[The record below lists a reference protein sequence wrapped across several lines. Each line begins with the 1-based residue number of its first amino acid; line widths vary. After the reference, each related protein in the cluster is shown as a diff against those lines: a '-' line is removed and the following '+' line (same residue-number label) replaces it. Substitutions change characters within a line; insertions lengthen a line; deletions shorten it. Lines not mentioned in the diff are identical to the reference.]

1 MACRHIRVTVC
12 AWVSVVA
19 VLLGVCAFSP
29 IAASAKSAVNEAKV
43 APNEQWPECPSPT
56 FEMCHIDITLHQA
69 SGKTPTVCSSFDNA
83 DGFCIGSSHGTPGWD
98 SVYVP
103 QQSIQADFTWKT
115 SSGTVRDVDY
125 TATETFSTVE
135 GQIKGQVPSSNS
147 CDLNVTDATTRLA
160 PNVHWQTQTL
170 KTCGVQRG
178 PLFIDYHHPA
188 SGLGSYVHIYGYL
201 VRKPT

>member
-1 MACRHIRVTVC
+1 MRVKVC

-29 IAASAKSAVNEAKV
+29 ITASAKSAVNDAKV

-115 SSGTVRDVDY
+115 SSGPVRDVDY

-135 GQIKGQVPSSNS
+135 GQIKGQVPSSKFVRLEGDGRNDPPCTERS
-147 CDLNVTDATTRLA
+147 LADTDSENLWRAA
-160 PNVHWQTQTL
+160 
-170 KTCGVQRG
+170 G
-178 PLFIDYHHPA
+178 A
-188 SGLGSYVHIYGYL
+188 L
-201 VRKPT
+201 VY